1 MALLFGGIKMEREE
15 ILGYFNYKGNGKIYV
30 KMGSNM
36 RFGSEAVTYIHELY
50 HDRLS
55 SMSSL
60 GRFLNFIGMAWKN
73 SDKENKYV
81 LNRYGDI
88 LVKHT
93 RKVQEVYAS
102 TMTWLWL
109 NQKGNEE
116 YKKIYIDIEKP
127 EYKSF
132 RKTLE
137 KITSNEKLCLEE
149 RKGIVDKICQ
159 NALNIDLDEKEFWN
173 CISDI
178 DEFDA
183 YMETVVNPERRMNYI
198 YNKVITEGSQIE
210 EYTNEDEI
218 SFLEKLCSL
227 KYFENMRSYIE
238 MLREQFQELKLS
250 SAVLEKY
257 YLMREKKIKVF
268 DFAALKVY
276 RGEHNVKDDIDA
288 VCIIKQCENLEDK
301 EKSFYVITHSNY
313 KGKSNYLSQELSEI
327 QTIIESNNFVII
339 PFAEYNKR
347 KWKPKYFKTNKPIF
361 VFIDNYDECADWAR
375 DLLDEGEI
383 FWGDIYSKE
392 VNNFFTVNFFS
403 KRGKKDVIFVFPTT
417 KRLAIILQ
425 KELQIEGQVLY
436 SKQEEFFKI
445 FGCFHRGIDIF
456 KVYRN
461 LMAFI
466 LDSSGSCV
474 DDIALRMMSIDVF
487 NTIGNSCLNIF
498 TPDNCFE
505 QMMFYPT
512 RQTVG
517 NGKVWMLMEFKEG
530 ERFGNIKVEKIKR
543 ETETGEIITIEGILV
558 FGNKMDAI
566 NYSKQNRNLE
576 CFYPVEMDMIFWNY
590 FKPKLI
596 PSKWKIF
603 LCTDIDKM
611 NVQIID
617 GEKLEYMLFSK

>member
-1 MALLFGGIKMEREE
+1 MEREE
-15 ILGYFNYKGNGKIYV
+15 ILGYFNYKSNGKIYV

-55 SMSSL
+55 NMSSL
-60 GRFLNFIGMAWKN
+60 GRFLNFIGMAWEI

-109 NQKGNEE
+109 EQKGNEE
-116 YKKIYIDIEKP
+116 YKKIYIDIEKA
-127 EYKSF
+127 EYKCY
-132 RKTLE
+132 RKELE
-137 KITSNEKLCLEE
+137 IITSNEKLCLEE
-149 RKGIVDKICQ
+149 REKIVDKICQ
-159 NALNIDLDEKEFWN
+159 YALNVNLDEEVFWN
-173 CISDI
+173 CIQDI
-178 DEFDA
+178 DEFDT
-183 YMETVVNPERRMNYI
+183 YMETVVNPEGRMY
-198 YNKVITEGSQIE
+198 YAYSKAITEAGLIE
-210 EYTNEDEI
+210 EYTNDDEI

-227 KYFENMRSYIE
+227 KCFGNMRSYLE
-238 MLREQFQELKLS
+238 MVREQSQEVKLN

-257 YLMREKKIKVF
+257 YFMREKKIKVF

-288 VCIIKQCENLEDK
+288 VSIIKQCENLEDK
-301 EKSFYVITHSNY
+301 EKNFYVITHSNY
-313 KGKSNYLSQELSEI
+313 KGESVYLSQELCEI
-327 QTIIESNNFVII
+327 QTIIEANDFVII
-339 PFAEYNKR
+339 PFNEYDKR
-347 KWKPKYFKTNKPIF
+347 KWKPKYFEINKPIF
-361 VFIDNYDECADWAR
+361 VFIDNYDDCVGWAK

-392 VNNFFTVNFFS
+392 INNFFTVNFFS

-417 KRLAIILQ
+417 KKLAISLQ
-425 KELQIEGQVLY
+425 RELQIERQVLY

-474 DDIALRMMSIDVF
+474 DDIALRMMSIAVF
-487 NTIGNSCLNIF
+487 NTIGNSCLNIL

-505 QMMFYPT
+505 QMMFFPT

-530 ERFGNIKVEKIKR
+530 ERFGNIKVENIERK
-543 ETETGEIITIEGILV
+543 TETGEIITIGGILV
-558 FGNKMDAI
+558 FCSKIDAI

-603 LCTDIDKM
+603 LCTDIGKM